1 MVQNL
6 ESEKVDLI
14 IAGISLAPGVA
25 RRRRIVNK
33 VMTGLVFTAVV
44 LAIVPLVLILGE
56 VVLRGAPAI
65 NLSFL
70 TNLPRP
76 VGVPGGG
83 IANALVGSFIMVGL
97 ATLIA
102 VPIGVGAGI
111 FFSEWPESRLSIVSS
126 FANDVLA
133 EFPSIVIGIFV
144 YVVIVLSTKTFSGF
158 AGALALSIIMI
169 PIIART
175 TEESLKI
182 VPITLREA
190 SMALGVSRWR
200 TVIRVVISTGKSGLA
215 TGILLAVARAA
226 GETAPLILTALGSF
240 YFPQGLFQPTAA
252 LPLLIYTYGISPF
265 RDWQTQA
272 WGAALIL
279 IIIMLAFNLS
289 VKLFIGRRP
298 AERAE
303 T

>member
-1 MVQNL
+1 M
-6 ESEKVDLI
+6 
-14 IAGISLAPGVA
+14 ATISLAPEIA
-25 RRRRIVNK
+25 RKRRIVDK
-33 VMTGLVFTAVV
+33 VMTGLVFVAVA
-44 LAIVPLVLILGE
+44 LAIVPLVLILGD
-56 VVLRGAPAI
+56 VILRGAPAI

-83 IANALVGSFIMVGL
+83 IANALVGSFIMVGM

-102 VPIGVGAGI
+102 IPIGVGAGI
-111 FFSEWPESRLSIVSS
+111 FFSEWPESRLSTVSS

-133 EFPSIVIGIFV
+133 GFPSIVIGIFV
-144 YVVIVLSTKTFSGF
+144 YALIVLSTGTFSAF
-158 AGALALSIIMI
+158 AGALALSLIMI

-175 TEESLKI
+175 TQESLKI
-182 VPITLREA
+182 VPVTLREA

-200 TVIRVVISTGKSGLA
+200 TVIRVVISTGKDGLV

-226 GETAPLILTALGSF
+226 GETAPLILTALGSV
-240 YFPQGLFQPTAA
+240 YFPQSLFQPTAA
-252 LPLLIYTYGISPF
+252 LPLLIYTYAISPF
-265 RDWQTQA
+265 RDWQAQA

-279 IIIMLAFNLS
+279 IIFMLVLNLS
-289 VKLFIGRRP
+289 VKLFIGRKS
-298 AERAE
+298 AVRAE